1 MQELRLEEALQKESG
16 VNLDDLE
23 ADVVIVGAGLA
34 GLMAARRLVA
44 AGIQVQVLEARQR
57 VGGRT
62 LTRPAGDGTLL
73 DLGGQWVGPTQRR
86 LLSLAGE
93 VGATMFQ
100 TFNTGNNIQY
110 RDGQLHTYSGS
121 IPITDHVVSADVMEA
136 LLSLNTMA
144 GEVPLEAP
152 WRADEAYRWDSQ
164 TVETWLWANVPS
176 AGARKLLELTVQAVF
191 SAEPRDL
198 SLLHLLFYIHSA
210 GSLLELVG
218 VTGGAQ
224 ESRFHQGAQYMSNRM
239 AEALGDSVHLG
250 APVRSIAQ
258 DETGVRVRGDGFEV
272 AAQQVIV
279 AIPPALAGRL
289 HYHPVL
295 PGYRD
300 QFTQRV
306 PMGSAIKVQ
315 CLYPTPFWRSN
326 GLTGQA
332 TSDSGPIRC
341 TFDNSPEHG
350 TPGVMLGF
358 IEGDECRIWGRRS
371 LLARRAAVVESLV
384 RYFGEEAS
392 SPLEY
397 VEYSWAEEEYSR
409 GCYAGYMPPGVWTSY
424 GEALREPIGRI
435 HWAGTETATVWNGY
449 MDGALQSGD
458 RAAAEVLAVFG
469 RESGGNPEWQPE
481 MSSAKHSTI
490 TPHGARLTSE

>member
-1 MQELRLEEALQKESG
+1 MQELRPGKAMQKESG
-16 VNLDDLE
+16 VNLDGLKT
-23 ADVVIVGAGLA
+23 DVVIVGAGLA

-44 AGIQVQVLEARQR
+44 AGIEVQVLEARNR

-73 DLGGQWVGPTQRR
+73 DLGGQWVGPTQQRT
-86 LLSLAGE
+86 LSLASE
-93 VGATMFQ
+93 VGATTFK
-100 TFNTGNNIQY
+100 TFNSGSNLQY

-121 IPITDHVVSADVMEA
+121 IPITDPVVSAEVMEA
-136 LLSLNTMA
+136 LLTLNTMA

-152 WRADEAYRWDSQ
+152 WQADGAHRWDSQ
-164 TVETWLWANVPS
+164 NVETWLQANVPS
-176 AGARKLLELTVQAVF
+176 AGARKLVELTVQAVF

-198 SLLHLLFYIHSA
+198 SLLHVLFYIHSA

-224 ESRFHQGAQYMSNRM
+224 ESRFHQGAQYISNRM
-239 AEALGDSVHLG
+239 AEDLGERVRLGVPVHT
-250 APVRSIAQ
+250 IAYQ
-258 DETGVRVRGDGFEV
+258 DKTGVRVIGDGFAV
-272 AAQQVIV
+272 AAQRVIV
-279 AIPPALAGRL
+279 ALPPTLAGRL
-289 HYHPVL
+289 RYQPAL

-341 TFDNSPEHG
+341 TFDNSPETG
-350 TPGVMLGF
+350 TPGVLLGF
-358 IEGDECRIWGRRS
+358 IEGDECRIWGRQS
-371 LLARRAAVVESLV
+371 LEARRATALEPLV
-384 RYFGEEAS
+384 RYFGEEAGN
-392 SPLEY
+392 PLEY

-409 GCYAGYMPPGVWTSY
+409 GCYAGYMPPGVWTTY
-424 GEALREPIGRI
+424 GEALREPIGCI

-458 RAAAEVLAVFG
+458 RAAAEVLKTFRG
-469 RESGGNPEWQPE
+469 S
-481 MSSAKHSTI
+481 
-490 TPHGARLTSE
+490 